1 MARTLTQAGP
11 ERTNRLIFIG
21 AIALAALAAVL
32 VFFALSNFG
41 DDSSSSKDSTASLG
55 ATATIVVAARDISA
69 GTTITTEMTELA
81 TVSASGTVAGV
92 LTDRATAAGSTTR
105 INLAKGEQ
113 LTAAKLG
120 LRAKDRTFSDVVPV
134 GKRAVA
140 VQVDEKSNVGGL
152 VVAGDHVDV
161 IVIGKNKTVNKEDPL
176 SDLPVAFTLLQDI
189 EVLSVSDTALKPTV
203 ARTTSGTPI
212 ATDDA
217 TGNTATRPDKLEPD
231 QTAHTVTLGVNP
243 EQATTLALASQSYV
257 VYLTLR
263 PNGDEGKLANPD
275 ARIILQSIQ

>member
-1 MARTLTQAGP
+1 MARTLSQAGP

-41 DDSSSSKDSTASLG
+41 DDSSSKDTTTNLG
-55 ATATIVVAARDISA
+55 ATSSVVVAARDISA
-69 GTTITTEMTELA
+69 GTKITAEMLETSVLP
-81 TVSASGTVAGV
+81 ASGTLAGV
-92 LTDRATAAGSTTR
+92 FSDKVAAVGSTTR
-105 INLAKGEQ
+105 VNLGKGEQ

-120 LRAKDRTFSDVVPV
+120 LTAKDRTFSDVVPT

-140 VQVDEKSNVGGL
+140 IQVDEKSNVGGL

-161 IVIGKNKTVNKEDPL
+161 IVIGKNKTINKDDPL
-176 SDLPVAFTLLQDI
+176 NDLPVAFTLLQDV

-203 ARTTSGTPI
+203 AKDTSGTPI
-212 ATDDA
+212 AGDNA

-231 QTAHTVTLGVNP
+231 QTAHTVTLGVSP
-243 EQATTLALASQSYV
+243 EQATTLALASDSYT

-263 PNGDEGKLANPD
+263 PNGDDGKLANPD
-275 ARIILQSIQ
+275 QHIIIPAIQ